1 MSKSCWGELR
11 HKLDTGTELFRSVEP
26 LTCGFVAAKYEDLW
40 VT

>member
-11 HKLDTGTELFRSVEP
+11 HKLDTGTELFRSVD